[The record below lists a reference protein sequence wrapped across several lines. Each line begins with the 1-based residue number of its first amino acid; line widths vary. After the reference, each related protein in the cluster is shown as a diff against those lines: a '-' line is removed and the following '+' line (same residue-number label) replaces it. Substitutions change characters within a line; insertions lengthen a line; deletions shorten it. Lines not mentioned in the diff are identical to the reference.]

1 MEELEPRRVVV
12 KFSAQEFALVDRLS
26 RAEGPGALMR
36 RLALERVAAEAVTGA
51 PFKAAKS

>member
-36 RLALERVAAEAVTGA
+36 RLALERVAAEAFTGA